1 MQTLGMDKFSEN
13 MINAKIAG
21 IKKPKKK
28 AKAVARF
35 KLVIPKY
42 KESLMN
48 LKEADK
54 RHRLKNQSN
63 SIYGVWQWHCI
74 G

>member
-54 RHRLKNQSN
+54 RQQAYLRDLEEDERNGK
-63 SIYGVWQWHCI
+63 
-74 G
+74 